1 MSIQFP
7 PSPSVNQEYT
17 YEGKVWAWDGSS
29 WVGVRQETGIQKSN
43 IWAKQ
48 NLLIPKRGFGLN
60 SGYNGTTDQRRT
72 KAGTIPILKH
82 NMERNLGEFINTVV
96 IAGSEWTPANI
107 STVFWLDAADSSTIT
122 IATGVATWAD
132 KSGNSVNA
140 TQATTTLQPSYSATA
155 FPGSLPGVLF
165 DGVNDIMD
173 ISTIAM
179 RNQTHGVYWVFS
191 RSGVGNN
198 ADSYTTIIGGRAS
211 AGTGTDR
218 GALHYIKTSNT
229 FGASYPFFQGPT
241 TVSYDLSTGIAYSS
255 NTGNVMAFQ
264 SNTTGWGVWRNGTL
278 EGTTN
283 NIVTPDATNIGYSIG
298 GQYTT
303 PRRTHGVMGELIM
316 VETTDT
322 TTRQKIEGY
331 LAHKWGLQASLPN
344 DHPYKNAVPTV

>member
-1 MSIQFP
+1 
-7 PSPSVNQEYT
+7 
-17 YEGKVWAWDGSS
+17 
-29 WVGVRQETGIQKSN
+29 
-43 IWAKQ
+43 
-48 NLLIPKRGFGLN
+48 
-60 SGYNGTTDQRRT
+60 
-72 KAGTIPILKH
+72 
-82 NMERNLGEFINTVV
+82 MERNLNLFLYSDG
-96 IAGSEWTPANI
+96 WTPANI

-165 DGVNDIMD
+165 DGVDDIMD

-191 RSGVGNN
+191 RSGAGTG
-198 ADSYTTIIGGRAS
+198 ADGYRTIIGGRAS
-211 AGTGTDR
+211 TGTGTDR
-218 GALHYIKTSNT
+218 GALHYIKNAND

-241 TVSYDLSTGIAYSS
+241 TVNYDLTAGIPYSNS
-255 NTGNVMAFQ
+255 TGNVMAFQ

-283 NIVTPDATNIGYSIG
+283 TIVTPDATNVGYSIG
-298 GQYTT
+298 GQYNTQ
-303 PRRTHGVMGELIM
+303 RRMHGVMGELIM

-331 LAHKWGLQASLPN
+331 LAHKWGLTSNLPV
-344 DHPYKNAVPTV
+344 DHPYKSVAP

>member
-1 MSIQFP
+1 MATFP
-7 PSPSVNQEYT
+7 DNPNPGDQVVFNKTTFE
-17 YEGKVWAWDGSS
+17 WDGSR
-29 WVGVRQETGIQKSN
+29 WVGVRIETGVQKSN
-43 IWAKQ
+43 IWSKQ
-48 NLLIPKRGFGLN
+48 NFLIPKRGFGLN
-60 SGYNGTTDQRRT
+60 SGYSGVTDQRLT
-72 KAGTIPILKH
+72 QAGTINSAKH
-82 NMERNLGEFINTVV
+82 YMERNLNRFLYSD
-96 IAGSEWTPANI
+96 AWTPANI

-165 DGVNDIMD
+165 DGVDDIMD

-191 RSGVGNN
+191 RSGAGTG
-198 ADSYTTIIGGRAS
+198 ADGYRTIIGGRAS
-211 AGTGTDR
+211 TGTGTDR
-218 GALHYIKTSNT
+218 GALHYIKIAND

-241 TVSYDLSTGIAYSS
+241 TVSYDLSAGIPYSNS
-255 NTGNVMAFQ
+255 TGNVMAFQ

-283 NIVTPDATNIGYSIG
+283 TIVTPDATNVGYSIG
-298 GQYTT
+298 GQYNTQ
-303 PRRTHGVMGELIM
+303 RRMHGVMGELIM

-331 LAHKWGLQASLPN
+331 LAHKWGLQDNLPVG
-344 DHPYKNAVPTV
+344 HPYKDVAP